1 MRPLPLKGTVLTVLL
16 LALWPYLG
24 HAQCTL
30 ACQSGTVEIPLDASC
45 IAPVTPEE
53 LLAPANTC
61 GPGGFSLVILDSNNQ
76 PIPGNVLTDVHLYQ
90 FLNATV
96 THVGFQTQ
104 NCQVIIRPVDKVVCP
119 SDVTINL
126 SGACQAQG
134 VFLPPAGTDDACNQ
148 IVLVQISASFGT
160 GPGPHNVPVG
170 VRTVTYTAFTA
181 NADSVACTMRLSV
194 LNNQGPTVSCQNLSP
209 SLQPSGTLTLPAISF
224 IASQSDPC
232 GIVLREVRRVSP
244 GATTFGPSVSFNC
257 ADVGIP
263 VTVRVRVTN
272 ASGLR
277 DSCDAIVMVN
287 DKTGPLV
294 LECAAD
300 TVVACDAYTGNPND
314 YGDATFFDFCGPAP
328 DVAAV
333 DDQRD
338 KCGVGLIRRIFTATD
353 PSGNSSTCVQVIQIV
368 NSKPLTESL
377 ITWPEDYVL
386 EGCVSPSAVHPDSL
400 APPYSRPVVDGSICS
415 IVAIGYKDET
425 LVVNNPGCFK
435 IFRTWTVVDCCIHNP
450 QDPNSPGV
458 FTYTQMIKVIDN
470 DPPVLNC
477 PPTLPVSVGP
487 NCSVI
492 FANLPDITADDCN
505 PKVKIT
511 NNSPFSINKGPNASG
526 NYPLGVT
533 PVTFFASDGCG
544 NFSSCKVDVV
554 VSDFSPPTPQCIHG
568 LSTDLG
574 LCEGE
579 IVVKIMAHFF
589 NKGSYD
595 NCSAPGSL
603 VYSFSA
609 DTSDNVRMYTCEN
622 KNDTVP
628 VQMWVTDAA
637 GNQAFCGTYIIIQ
650 DNFNLCPGG
659 KPLQLGGLVQ
669 SPYGDPLEGVNVILS
684 GDGQGQQITGVPG
697 SFLFKD
703 LPPGGT
709 YTLSAGKSTQPLT
722 GVSTYDLLLI
732 QKHLLGVN
740 TIQDPLKLLAA
751 DANLSGHISV
761 ADIIQLRKW
770 ILQPQ
775 PDVHPLKAWRFI
787 NPNQPMNP
795 QNPLNTPDLEQITIG
810 PLKEDLAGVE
820 MMAVKVG
827 DVSGDAF
834 NGGYWDADTRSERPI
849 LTFHSGNEEFQAG
862 KSVEWTL
869 QVRELIQLQALQ
881 MALAWDPALLAF
893 EGVQTLPNA
902 LKLDNG
908 HFGISDIQK
917 GILRLS
923 WSDAHGG
930 ELNGGEALF
939 RLRFRALGQGSLS
952 ESVHLIESVLPSE
965 AVWAGSEC
973 PAGIKVDWLV
983 AQEEE
988 VPSYALY
995 QNKPNPF
1002 RDMTMIGFRLPQAA
1016 EVTLRLFTPGG
1027 QVITEFRGKYPPGYH
1042 EMSVPGEIL
1051 PPNGVIFYRLDAPGF
1066 SETKKMIR
1074 Q

>member
-1 MRPLPLKGTVLTVLL
+1 MRPLPLKGTALTVLL
-16 LALWPYLG
+16 LALWPVFG
-24 HAQCTL
+24 QAQCTL
-30 ACQSGTVEIPLDASC
+30 ACLSGTVEIPLDASC
-45 IAPVTPEE
+45 IAPVAPED
-53 LLAPANTC
+53 LLAPANNC
-61 GPGGFSLVILDSNNQ
+61 GPGGFSLVILDAGNQ
-76 PIPGNVLTDVHLYQ
+76 PIPGNVLTDAHLYQ

-96 THVGFQTQ
+96 THNGFPVQS
-104 NCQVIIRPVDKVVCP
+104 CQVTIRPVDRVVCP
-119 SDVTINL
+119 ADITVNL
-126 SGACQAQG
+126 AGACQAQG
-134 VFLPPAGTDDACNQ
+134 VILPPANTADACNQ
-148 IVLVQISASFGT
+148 IVLVQIQASFGT
-160 GPGPHNVPVG
+160 GPGPHVVPVG
-170 VRTVTYTAFTA
+170 VHTVTYTAFTA
-181 NADSVACTMRLSV
+181 DADSVACTMRLSV
-194 LNNQGPTVSCQNLSP
+194 LNNQGPSVTCQNLSP

-244 GATTFGPSVSFNC
+244 GATAFGPTVSFNC
-257 ADVGIP
+257 GDVGIP

-272 ASGLR
+272 ASGLQ
-277 DSCDAIVMVN
+277 DSCDAVVTIN

-294 LECAAD
+294 LECARD
-300 TVVACDAYTGNPND
+300 TVVACDGYTGNPDD

-328 DVAAV
+328 DVAIT

-338 KCGVGLIRRIFTATD
+338 KCGVGPIRRIFTATD
-353 PSGNSSTCVQVIQIV
+353 PSGNTTTCVQTIQII
-368 NSKPLTESL
+368 NSKPLVDSL
-377 ITWPEDYVL
+377 ITWPEDLMV
-386 EGCVSPSAVHPDSL
+386 EGCISPSAMHPDSL
-400 APPYSRPVVDGSICS
+400 SPPHHRPVVDGSICS
-415 IVAIGYKDET
+415 IIAIGYQDET

-435 IFRTWTVVDCCIHNP
+435 IFRTWTVIDCCIHNP

-458 FTYTQMIKVIDN
+458 FTHTQMIKVVDN
-470 DPPVLNC
+470 DAPVLNC
-477 PPTLPVSVGP
+477 PPTFPVAVGP

-511 NNSPFSINKGPNASG
+511 NNSPFSTSKGPNASG

-568 LSTDLG
+568 LATDLG

-579 IVVKIMAHFF
+579 IIVKVTASFF
-589 NKGSYD
+589 NRFSFD
-595 NCSAPGSL
+595 NCSPAGSL

-609 DTSDNVRMYTCEN
+609 DTSDNMRIYTCEH

-637 GNQAFCGTYIIIQ
+637 GNQAFCVTYIIIQ
-650 DNFNLCPGG
+650 DNFNLCPGN
-659 KPLQLGGLVQ
+659 KTMQLGGMVH
-669 SPYGDPLEGVNVILS
+669 SPAGDPMANAQVTLS
-684 GDGQGQQITGVPG
+684 GDAQAMQVTGTEG
-697 SFLFKD
+697 GFLFKE
-703 LPPGGT
+703 LPPGGL
-709 YTLSAGKSTQPLT
+709 YTLSAHKSEEPLM

-732 QKHLLGVN
+732 QKHLLGVSA
-740 TIQDPLKLLAA
+740 IQDPHRLLAA
-751 DANLSGHISV
+751 DANLSGNISI

-810 PLKEDLAGVE
+810 PLNEDLAGVSL
-820 MMAVKVG
+820 MAIKVG

-834 NGGYWDADTRSERPI
+834 GNSWEADTRSGRPD
-849 LTFHSGNEEFQAG
+849 LVLQCADREFAAG
-862 KSVEWTL
+862 ETVEWTVQASEGL
-869 QVRELIQLQALQ
+869 RLEALQ
-881 MALAWDPALLAF
+881 MALGWDPALLQF
-893 EGVQTLPNA
+893 DGVQTLPNA
-902 LKLDNG
+902 LRMDGG
-908 HFGISDIQK
+908 HFGIGEGEQ
-917 GILRLS
+917 GMLRLS
-923 WSDAHGG
+923 WSEALGA
-930 ELNGGEALF
+930 ELAGGEALF
-939 RLRFRALGQGSLS
+939 RLQFRTLQSGRLSGAIRLQDSALRPEAIWTGQEYPG
-952 ESVHLIESVLPSE
+952 
-965 AVWAGSEC
+965 
-973 PAGIKVDWLV
+973 GIRVDWQEQ
-983 AQEEE
+983 AQEESI
-988 VPSYALY
+988 SYALY

-1002 RDMTMIGFRLPQAA
+1002 RDLTMIGFRLPQAA

-1042 EMSVPGEIL
+1042 EMSVPGELL